1 MTERGSATIV
11 MTTVVALLAVC
22 LVATGSVG
30 ALYAARA
37 QAALAADAAALAAA
51 VATYPGTGRSA
62 GPRNEAS
69 AAAGLNG
76 ATLTDCACAID
87 PRLAVRVVTVRTSV
101 RVEVP
106 VFGWVEVMAASRAE
120 FDPAAWLGT

>member
-11 MTTVVALLAVC
+11 TTAVVALLGVC

-37 QAALAADAAALAAA
+37 QASLAADAAALAAA

-62 GPRNEAS
+62 SPRTEAS
-69 AAAGLNG
+69 AAAVLNG
-76 ATLTDCACAID
+76 ATLADCACAVD
-87 PRLAVRVVTVRTSV
+87 PRLSVRVVTVRTSV

-106 VFGWVEVMAASRAE
+106 VFGWLEVMAASRAE
-120 FDPAAWLGT
+120 FDPEAWLGR